1 MEPLECN
8 CDGKDDEYCE
18 CECGCECGD
27 MGECE
32 CGFCTEIEDNQED
45 VS

>member
-8 CDGKDDEYCE
+8 CDGTDGEYCE

-32 CGFCTEIEDNQED
+32 CGFCAEIEDDQED